1 VRGSDGWRPLHTQR
15 PPRPTRCP
23 THGPHASPGSES
35 GAGSHPRN
43 LGAPTPR
50 PPVTRIVYLHRAS
63 APPLASAS
71 LSHWTIGH
79 GIRNPPQRA
88 SACTVRVLSG
98 TSAPALS
105 YAGRRAS
112 YTLQQAIEAAC
123 PVEGRRVVPG
133 CPAPARGGAAVHG
146 PLTCMCVHCAQ
157 LRAAGWRAAR
167 GGGTPALRLA
177 LPTLRQQ
184 ARATAEF
191 HYSGCGRAR
200 GGTPCC
206 IRCGKGE
213 TTCISGLW
221 VTGQATEAGG
231 NSSQY
236 QTYHRLPPP
245 FFLPRA
251 VGVGL
256 ASTASATFTLD
267 LSVEKP
273 LGGWAANGS
282 SGLHPPQP
290 LVRHLAAEVVSPARV
305 SPPTATLC
313 CWNGAVA
320 FAISSAHCTFA
331 CVEIESLTRSAWG
344 SAPRGPCARRGSCA
358 PRSWRGPA

>member
-1 VRGSDGWRPLHTQR
+1 VQSHHRLRATTQASSPACAAPTTQRQNLSRGPVWELAVRGSDGWRPLHTQR

-133 CPAPARGGAAVHG
+133 CPAPACGGA
-146 PLTCMCVHCAQ
+146 LCTCM
-157 LRAAGWRAAR
+157 
-167 GGGTPALRLA
+167 
-177 LPTLRQQ
+177 
-184 ARATAEF
+184 
-191 HYSGCGRAR
+191 
-200 GGTPCC
+200 
-206 IRCGKGE
+206 
-213 TTCISGLW
+213 
-221 VTGQATEAGG
+221 
-231 NSSQY
+231 
-236 QTYHRLPPP
+236 
-245 FFLPRA
+245 
-251 VGVGL
+251 
-256 ASTASATFTLD
+256 
-267 LSVEKP
+267 
-273 LGGWAANGS
+273 
-282 SGLHPPQP
+282 
-290 LVRHLAAEVVSPARV
+290 
-305 SPPTATLC
+305 
-313 CWNGAVA
+313 
-320 FAISSAHCTFA
+320 AHCH
-331 CVEIESLTRSAWG
+331 V
-344 SAPRGPCARRGSCA
+344 CAYMVHS
-358 PRSWRGPA
+358 